1 MEVWLNEVNGLS
13 SYLDLYHSLG
23 NFVLV
28 PAYFNPYRASA
39 VDDFWDQSLCLLD
52 SKNEKWLSNNNEV
65 VWDKKLFVRYINYF
79 FLWDYTESYK
89 PVVLSKY
96 SNHKEL
102 EIFLEKTCEKIVRRS
117 KFMLTML
124 KINEIN
130 PNFYAELVDV
140 IFNTDTQYKNYLDVI
155 KKIKAESCY
164 LDINIK
170 EIIDLLERD
179 LQ

>member
-1 MEVWLNEVNGLS
+1 M
-13 SYLDLYHSLG
+13 
-23 NFVLV
+23 
-28 PAYFNPYRASA
+28 
-39 VDDFWDQSLCLLD
+39 
-52 SKNEKWLSNNNEV
+52 
-65 VWDKKLFVRYINYF
+65 
-79 FLWDYTESYK
+79 
-89 PVVLSKY
+89 LSKY

-124 KINEIN
+124 KINDIN

-140 IFNTDTQYKNYLDVI
+140 IFNTDNQYENYLDVI

-164 LDINIK
+164 LDLNIK